1 MKYTNY
7 FDYINNERATHVAND
22 ITNRNYKLENINYT
36 TRLLDLERW
45 KNKSAMAILKLE
57 CPHWIAVQTI
67 YILRATLSIA
77 KKSNA

>member
-7 FDYINNERATHVAND
+7 INNERVTHVAND
-22 ITNRNYKLENINYT
+22 ITNRNYKLENINHT
-36 TRLLDLERW
+36 TRLLDMKRW
-45 KNKSAMAILKLE
+45 KNKSAMAILKLDY
-57 CPHWIAVQTI
+57 PHWIAVQTI